1 MYPVST
7 STSTSPLA
15 DIIVR
20 PYLQFQNSLACLNFD
35 LWRFYS
41 YTVTVTV
48 TVVVAV
54 KLLPHSDA
62 LPPASE
68 CGSSSNSSIYSA
80 PPTVSPMAHSTISER
95 CMLS

>member
-1 MYPVST
+1 MQPLPKNNAYKYFYVTLGVHMYPVST

-54 KLLPHSDA
+54 TAAFIVRLLQLARWRILQSVRGV
-62 LPPASE
+62 
-68 CGSSSNSSIYSA
+68 C
-80 PPTVSPMAHSTISER
+80 
-95 CMLS
+95 